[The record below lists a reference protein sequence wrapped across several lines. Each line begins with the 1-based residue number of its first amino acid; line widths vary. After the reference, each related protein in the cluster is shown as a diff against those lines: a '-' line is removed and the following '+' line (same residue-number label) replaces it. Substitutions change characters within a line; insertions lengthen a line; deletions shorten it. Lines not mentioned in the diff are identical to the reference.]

1 MRDPQLPQ
9 LQDGLDEGA
18 GRDSIQAARDKRKR
32 KKNEDKKRL
41 DTTPIELTVGMEV
54 LLQGVK
60 SKLWNI
66 EGVVKEIRPGGHS
79 AFIFVPEKDKTYLR
93 NR

>member
-9 LQDGLDEGA
+9 LQDDLDEGA
-18 GRDSIQAARDKRKR
+18 GRDSIQASRDKRKR
-32 KKNEDKKRL
+32 KKNKDKKRL

-66 EGVVKEIRPGGHS
+66 QGVVTEIRTGAILPL
-79 AFIFVPEKDKTYLR
+79 FMCLR
-93 NR
+93 RTKPT